1 MRNKSK
7 LGIALAGG
15 GARASAHI
23 GVLQALNEHGIFPDE
38 ISGSS
43 AGSMIGALYCNGY
56 SPLEILELSM
66 QEEFVRI
73 FKFQLLTTEWNRLA
87 SLKRLLKK
95 HLPENSFDSLQ
106 TPLHVCVTNLN
117 KGCSEYLNKGDL
129 ATSIV
134 ASCAV
139 PVIFKPVIVGN
150 TTYVDGGV
158 LNNLPIEPLQ
168 NRDLKIMGISIC
180 PHEELQTIKGI
191 REISER
197 IFQLNVWSNTE
208 YRLKQC
214 DIALEVEDSFPYGM
228 FDVTKSEE
236 LFKIGYD
243 CAIQQ
248 MPQIKAGLKTAGS
261 YLSSSNK

>member
-1 MRNKSK
+1 MQK

-23 GVLQALNEHGIFPDE
+23 GVLQALNENGVFPDE

-43 AGSMIGALYCNGY
+43 AGAMIGALYCHGY

-73 FKFQLLTTEWNRLA
+73 FKWQLITREWSRLA
-87 SLKRLLKK
+87 MLKRLLHK
-95 HLPENSFDSLQ
+95 HLPENSFEVMKIPFHACL
-106 TPLHVCVTNLN
+106 TNLN
-117 KGCSEYLNKGDL
+117 KGCSEYHKSGDL
-129 ATSIV
+129 TTCIV

-139 PVIFKPVIVGN
+139 PVIFKPVMMNNI
-150 TTYVDGGV
+150 TYVDGGV

-168 NRDLKIMGISIC
+168 NRNMKIMGVSIC
-180 PHEELQTIKGI
+180 PHEELEQVKGI

-197 IFQLNVWSNTE
+197 VFQLNVWSNTK

-214 DIALEVEDSFPYGM
+214 DVGLEVEDSFNYGM
-228 FDVTKSEE
+228 FDVKKSEE

-243 CAIQQ
+243 CAIKK
-248 MPQIKAGLKTAGS
+248 MPEILSGLA
-261 YLSSSNK
+261 

>member
-1 MRNKSK
+1 MSEQNK

-23 GVLQALNEHGIFPDE
+23 GVLQALNENGIFPDE

-43 AGSMIGALYCNGY
+43 AGSMIGALYCHGY

-73 FKFQLLTTEWNRLA
+73 FKFQLLTTDWNRLA
-87 SLKRLLKK
+87 TLKRLLKK
-95 HLPENSFDSLQ
+95 HLPDNSFE
-106 TPLHVCVTNLN
+106 TMKIPFHVCVTNLN
-117 KGCSEYLNKGDL
+117 KGCSEYLDTGDL

-134 ASCAV
+134 ASCAI
-139 PVIFKPVIVGN
+139 PILFKPVIVGN

-168 NRDLKIMGISIC
+168 GRDLKIMGISIC
-180 PHEELQTIKGI
+180 PHEELESIKGI

-214 DIALEVEDSFPYGM
+214 DVALEVEDSFTYGM
-228 FDVTKSEE
+228 FDVEKSEE

-248 MPQIKAGLKTAGS
+248 MSQIKKGLKKTT
-261 YLSSSNK
+261 LSL